1 MGKIKTGIK
10 MKLNPE
16 QSRKVQ
22 EICFENDIGW
32 RSGKGDVQ
40 FIDKPFLFIDEN
52 ISFMYEEEAEDFLK
66 EENEEVDADLFIRTN
81 GTCIEEKQEFT
92 YPMWFKDRLNGHI
105 VEFTED
111 RVGTVVYSP
120 TGSLYKIGYY
130 SENWASHINDEDYY
144 WQQVENPNLAT
155 DKEIE
160 QVINEEYKKDSS
172 INKDKQD
179 MINPSHYKKGGI
191 EAIDYMKAKSTPE
204 EFKGHLR
211 LTALKYLSRYGQK
224 DNELQELEKAKW
236 YLDRLI
242 QELKNE
248 N

>member
-1 MGKIKTGIK
+1 MKYNEKI
-10 MKLNPE
+10 
-16 QSRKVQ
+16 
-22 EICFENDIGW
+22 
-32 RSGKGDVQ
+32 
-40 FIDKPFLFIDEN
+40 EN
-52 ISFMYEEEAEDFLK
+52 IKEWEDT
-66 EENEEVDADLFIRTN
+66 AA
-81 GTCIEEKQEFT
+81 KQEFT

-224 DNELQELEKAKW
+224 DNGLQELEKAKW

>member
-1 MGKIKTGIK
+1 MIKTNIKMRVTPEQLIELGKIKPICKSFTNAKFIFMYKDGRTTWS
-10 MKLNPE
+10 NSE
-16 QSRKVQ
+16 YEFNRKKATQ
-22 EICFENDIGW
+22 EIDPE
-32 RSGKGDVQ
+32 
-40 FIDKPFLFIDEN
+40 
-52 ISFMYEEEAEDFLK
+52 
-66 EENEEVDADLFIRTN
+66 LFIRTN
-81 GTCIEEKQEFT
+81 GSCIEKEEFT
-92 YPMWFKDRLNGHI
+92 YPMWFKSKMTDII
-105 VEFTED
+105 VRFDSFNKGE
-111 RVGTVVYSP
+111 VVYVSKEESFYT
-120 TGSLYKIGYY
+120 TGMTLGFIPHTDTTIW
-130 SENWASHINDEDYY
+130 E
-144 WQQVENPNLAT
+144 QVENPNLAT

-160 QVINEEYKKDSS
+160 QVINEEYEKDSS

>member
-1 MGKIKTGIK
+1 MIKTNIK
-10 MKLNPE
+10 MRVTPE
-16 QSRKVQ
+16 QSAKVQ
-22 EICFENDIGW
+22 EICFKNG
-32 RSGKGDVQ
+32 
-40 FIDKPFLFIDEN
+40 IDWGLDN
-52 ISFMYEEEAEDFLK
+52 TVMYEDEPYIFIEKGKELSWLNEHQNDNFIRAK
-66 EENEEVDADLFIRTN
+66 EEEIDPELFIRTN
-81 GTCIEEKQEFT
+81 GSCIENKDFK
-92 YPMWFKDRLNGHI
+92 YPMWFESKITKEVVRFDGLNRGEVI
-105 VEFTED
+105 VSKNKAFPF
-111 RVGTVVYSP
+111 RFYSSNIEP
-120 TGSLYKIGYY
+120 HTSIVWKQI
-130 SENWASHINDEDYY
+130 
-144 WQQVENPNLAT
+144 ENPNLAT

-160 QVINEEYKKDSS
+160 QVINEEYEKDSS

-224 DNELQELEKAKW
+224 DNGLQELEKAKW

>member
-1 MGKIKTGIK
+1 MIKTNIK
-10 MKLNPE
+10 MRVTPE
-16 QSRKVQ
+16 QSVKVQ
-22 EICFENDIGW
+22 EICFNKEIEWVSGEINAIYTNEPFITISSEKDIRW
-32 RSGKGDVQ
+32 IGKDRESI
-40 FIDKPFLFIDEN
+40 FIEAKEKEIDPE
-52 ISFMYEEEAEDFLK
+52 
-66 EENEEVDADLFIRTN
+66 LFIRTN
-81 GTCIEEKQEFT
+81 GSCIEKEEFT
-92 YPMWFKDRLNGHI
+92 YPMWFESRETKEVVRFDGLNRGEVIVSKDKPFRFYSLNIEPHTSI
-105 VEFTED
+105 VW
-111 RVGTVVYSP
+111 
-120 TGSLYKIGYY
+120 KQI
-130 SENWASHINDEDYY
+130 
-144 WQQVENPNLAT
+144 ENPNLAT

-224 DNELQELEKAKW
+224 DNGLQELEKAKW

>member
-1 MGKIKTGIK
+1 MIKTNIK
-10 MKLNPE
+10 MRVTPE
-16 QSRKVQ
+16 QSKKVQ
-22 EICFENDIGW
+22 EICFENGIEWGFTGSIVVSTDE
-32 RSGKGDVQ
+32 
-40 FIDKPFLFIDEN
+40 PLLFIKKGGLSCVG
-52 ISFMYEEEAEDFLK
+52 ISQEEFFNNASC
-66 EENEEVDADLFIRTN
+66 EEVSAELFIRTN
-81 GTCIEEKQEFT
+81 GSCIEKEEFT
-92 YPMWFKDRLNGHI
+92 YPMWFESKTTKEVLRFDGLSKGEVIVSKNKDFPVGFYSLNIEPHTSI
-105 VEFTED
+105 VW
-111 RVGTVVYSP
+111 
-120 TGSLYKIGYY
+120 KQI
-130 SENWASHINDEDYY
+130 
-144 WQQVENPNLAT
+144 ENPNLAT

-160 QVINEEYKKDSS
+160 QVINEEYEKDNS

-191 EAIDYMKAKSTPE
+191 EAIDYMKAKSTSE

>member
-1 MGKIKTGIK
+1 MIKTNIK
-10 MKLNPE
+10 MRVTPE
-16 QSRKVQ
+16 QLVQISKILPVCKSFCSAKYIYVYSNRLITCGIEDKHFTNKKDMQ
-22 EICFENDIGW
+22 EIDPE
-32 RSGKGDVQ
+32 
-40 FIDKPFLFIDEN
+40 
-52 ISFMYEEEAEDFLK
+52 
-66 EENEEVDADLFIRTN
+66 LFIRTN
-81 GTCIEEKQEFT
+81 GSCIEKEEFT
-92 YPMWFKDRLNGHI
+92 YPMWFESKTTKEVVRFDGLNRGEVI
-105 VEFTED
+105 VSKNKAF
-111 RVGTVVYSP
+111 RFYSLNIEP
-120 TGSLYKIGYY
+120 HTSIVWKQI
-130 SENWASHINDEDYY
+130 
-144 WQQVENPNLAT
+144 ENPNLAT

-160 QVINEEYKKDSS
+160 QVINEEYEKDSS

-224 DNELQELEKAKW
+224 DNGLQELEKAKW

>member
-1 MGKIKTGIK
+1 MIKTNIK
-10 MKLNPE
+10 MRVTPE
-16 QSRKVQ
+16 QSAKVQ
-22 EICFENDIGW
+22 EICFENDIDW
-32 RSGKGDVQ
+32 TSGNGNVK

-52 ISFMYEEEAEDFLK
+52 ISFMYEDEEDMFLE
-66 EENEEVDADLFIRTN
+66 EENKEIDPELFIRTN

-160 QVINEEYKKDSS
+160 QVINEEYEKDSS

>member
-1 MGKIKTGIK
+1 MKYNEKI
-10 MKLNPE
+10 
-16 QSRKVQ
+16 
-22 EICFENDIGW
+22 
-32 RSGKGDVQ
+32 
-40 FIDKPFLFIDEN
+40 EN
-52 ISFMYEEEAEDFLK
+52 IKEWEDT
-66 EENEEVDADLFIRTN
+66 AA
-81 GTCIEEKQEFT
+81 KQEFT
-92 YPMWFKDRLNGHI
+92 YPMWFKSKKCCLVVRFDSLKSGKICIGDNMYRSSGTYRKCWNPHTN
-105 VEFTED
+105 TE
-111 RVGTVVYSP
+111 
-120 TGSLYKIGYY
+120 IW
-130 SENWASHINDEDYY
+130 E
-144 WQQVENPNLAT
+144 QVENPNLAT

-160 QVINEEYKKDSS
+160 QVINEEYEKDSS

-224 DNELQELEKAKW
+224 DNGLQELEKAKW

>member
-1 MGKIKTGIK
+1 MIKTNIK
-10 MKLNPE
+10 MRVTPE
-16 QSRKVQ
+16 QSAKVQ
-22 EICFENDIGW
+22 KICFKNGIEWQGGGSDI
-32 RSGKGDVQ
+32 SLTNT
-40 FIDKPFLFIDEN
+40 PFLFIRTNNRLSYGSNESEFKSNEN
-52 ISFMYEEEAEDFLK
+52 IEIDPE
-66 EENEEVDADLFIRTN
+66 LFIRTN
-81 GTCIEEKQEFT
+81 GSCIEKEEFI
-92 YPMWFKDRLNGHI
+92 YPMWFKHKDFGYIIKFDSLTSG
-105 VEFTED
+105 E
-111 RVGTVVYSP
+111 VVYGFSGWMFDFAKSDSFTP
-120 TGSLYKIGYY
+120 HTNITIW
-130 SENWASHINDEDYY
+130 E
-144 WQQVENPNLAT
+144 QVENPSLAT

-160 QVINEEYKKDSS
+160 QVINEEYEKDSS

>member
-1 MGKIKTGIK
+1 MIKTNIK
-10 MKLNPE
+10 MRVTPE
-16 QSRKVQ
+16 QSAKVQ
-22 EICFENDIGW
+22 EICFKNGFDWTGREKII
-32 RSGKGDVQ
+32 KYV
-40 FIDKPFLFIDEN
+40 DKRYLFILN
-52 ISFMYEEEAEDFLK
+52 NKSISYDSCEDVFNEDKLEEIDPE
-66 EENEEVDADLFIRTN
+66 LFIRTN
-81 GTCIEEKQEFT
+81 GSCIENKDFK
-92 YPMWFKDRLNGHI
+92 YPMWFESKTTKEVVRFDGLNRGEVI
-105 VEFTED
+105 VSKNKAFPF
-111 RVGTVVYSP
+111 RFYSLNIEP
-120 TGSLYKIGYY
+120 HTSIVWKQI
-130 SENWASHINDEDYY
+130 
-144 WQQVENPNLAT
+144 ENPNLAT

>member
-1 MGKIKTGIK
+1 MIKTNIK
-10 MKLNPE
+10 MRVTPE
-16 QSRKVQ
+16 QSAKVQ
-22 EICFENDIGW
+22 EICFKNGIRWKHKTIATSYTSIPYLYFYDGEDRIYGTKIKESFTSLNLEE
-32 RSGKGDVQ
+32 
-40 FIDKPFLFIDEN
+40 IDPE
-52 ISFMYEEEAEDFLK
+52 
-66 EENEEVDADLFIRTN
+66 LFIRTN
-81 GTCIEEKQEFT
+81 GSCIEKEEFT
-92 YPMWFKDRLNGHI
+92 YPMWLESKITKEVVRFDGLSRGEVI
-105 VEFTED
+105 VSKNKAFP
-111 RVGTVVYSP
+111 VGFYSSNIEP
-120 TGSLYKIGYY
+120 HTSIVWK
-130 SENWASHINDEDYY
+130 
-144 WQQVENPNLAT
+144 QVENPNLAT

-160 QVINEEYKKDSS
+160 QVINEEYEKDSS

-191 EAIDYMKAKSTPE
+191 EAIEYMKAKSTPE